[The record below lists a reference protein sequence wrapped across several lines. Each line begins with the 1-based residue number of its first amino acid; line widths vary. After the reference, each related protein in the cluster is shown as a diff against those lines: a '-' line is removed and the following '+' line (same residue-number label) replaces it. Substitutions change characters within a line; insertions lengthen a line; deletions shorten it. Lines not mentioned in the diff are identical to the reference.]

1 MRGAPWIRFLLMA
14 AVRALLAIPLWLL
27 TRADAQS
34 AAKAPAG
41 VSLLAERD
49 VTIEIETAPAAQA
62 LRLSYLGRELIP
74 PSHTTGTFSREIR
87 VPVGLTA
94 DLVIRARWSGAQ
106 RSALRVRAFDEN
118 GPLAEASFWGAEEM
132 QEVFTIPEVPH

>member
-14 AVRALLAIPLWLL
+14 AVLALLAIPLWLL

-34 AAKAPAG
+34 PPKAPAG
-41 VSLLAERD
+41 LSLLAERD

-74 PSHTTGTFSREIR
+74 PSHTTGTFSGEIR

-118 GPLAEASFWGAEEM
+118 GPLAEASFWAAEEM